1 LRDYLLF
8 NESKQRKPNR
18 SRVVCADGGLDTPP
32 SDLYKYGVTSEA
44 RRGRLQDFVAIVT
57 GAGSRGEGIGNGKA
71 AAVLFAREG
80 ASVALVDN
88 VLDRAAETEAMIRA
102 EGGICFATSADV
114 GRDADCR
121 RVVEETVQRFGG
133 LDILHNNVG
142 IDVGNISVV
151 DVSEDDW
158 DRIMAVNV
166 KSMMLMSK
174 HAIPVMAGR
183 GGGAIINISSVSA
196 LRPRGLTPYTTSKGA
211 VIALTKAMAVDHAAQ
226 GIRVNC
232 IAPGPVF
239 TPMVAE
245 NMTPERR
252 ELRAKSSPLG
262 IEGNAWDIGWAA
274 VYLAS
279 PEARWVTGQVLSVDG
294 GLTLVAPS
302 R

>member
-1 LRDYLLF
+1 M
-8 NESKQRKPNR
+8 
-18 SRVVCADGGLDTPP
+18 
-32 SDLYKYGVTSEA
+32 
-44 RRGRLQDFVAIVT
+44 VAVVT

-88 VLDRAAETEAMIRA
+88 VLDRAMETEAMIRE
-102 EGGICFATSADV
+102 EGGVCFATSADV
-114 GRDADCR
+114 SQDADCH
-121 RVVEETVQRFGG
+121 RVVEETLQRFGRV
-133 LDILHNNVG
+133 DILHNNVG
-142 IDVGNISVV
+142 IDVGNVSVV
-151 DVSEDDW
+151 NVKEEDW

-174 HAIPVMAGR
+174 HAIPVMVST
-183 GGGAIINISSVSA
+183 GGGSIVNISSVSA

-226 GIRVNC
+226 GVRVNC

-252 ELRAKSSPLG
+252 ELRAKASPLG

-279 PEARWVTGQVLSVDG
+279 PEVRWVTGQVLSVDG